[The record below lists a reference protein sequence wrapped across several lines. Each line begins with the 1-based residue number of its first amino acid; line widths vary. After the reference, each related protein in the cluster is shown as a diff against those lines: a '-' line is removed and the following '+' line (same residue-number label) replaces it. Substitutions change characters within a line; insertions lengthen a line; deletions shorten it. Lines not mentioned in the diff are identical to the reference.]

1 LTLAIRV
8 TGDVVP
14 VVHASEPAAAYNGPV
29 DVFQLEAVLY
39 VFGPHPLM
47 VFVEEVNS

>member
-1 LTLAIRV
+1 MASPKRL

-14 VVHASEPAAAYNGPV
+14 VVHASVPAAAHNAPE
-29 DVFQLEAVLY
+29 DVFQLEDVLN
-39 VFGPHPLM
+39 VISPHPLM